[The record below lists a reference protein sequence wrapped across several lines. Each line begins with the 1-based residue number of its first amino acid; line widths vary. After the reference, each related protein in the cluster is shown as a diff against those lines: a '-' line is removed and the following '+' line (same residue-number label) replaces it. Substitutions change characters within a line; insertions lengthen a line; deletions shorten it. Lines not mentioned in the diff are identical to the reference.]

1 MVAWLPNVLYICKQ
15 KLLNME
21 FYHLY
26 PIGFQNLLKKKYA
39 SDSYIGQGNP
49 ASKILIIGKEC
60 SCDKDNFD
68 VKNNAEIWR
77 TISPENI
84 ENWFDSGWDWK
95 KYHPRQPFK
104 GQLLLRDNRNDIIE
118 KNNRGTSVTW
128 MAYQNFINMLL
139 PKDSQVQAKQQLNF
153 YEHCFLTE
161 LSSKCMRTSRKN
173 LETKKSIAQRLSP
186 NGILAHPFFKQF
198 PVVILG
204 VYRYI
209 DWYKEIPI
217 IQTFDGGVMN
227 YIYKGIVV
235 SEEEYSHYDEKT
247 KESLPLYRTNNGFKK
262 GEFINVHESADGKHL
277 LLHTNHFVDNYRPR
291 SDFYLK
297 ELADLVRP
305 YMNNN

>member
-1 MVAWLPNVLYICKQ
+1 
-15 KLLNME
+15 ME
-21 FYHLY
+21 SYHLY
-26 PIGFQNLLKKKYA
+26 PSEFQDLLKQKYE

-60 SCDKDNFD
+60 SGNDDNYD

-77 TISPENI
+77 TISPKDI
-84 ENWFDSGWDWK
+84 ENWFDSGWNWK

-104 GQLLLRDNRNDIIE
+104 GQLLLRDNKNDNIE

-128 MAYQNFINMLL
+128 MAYQNFINILL
-139 PKDSQVQAKQQLNF
+139 PEDLQVRPRQQLNF

-173 LETKKSIAQRLSP
+173 PDTKKSIEQRLSS
-186 NGILAHPFFKQF
+186 NGILVHPFFKQF
-198 PVVILG
+198 PIVILG

-217 IQTFDGGVMN
+217 IRNFDGGVMN

-235 SEEEYSHYDEKT
+235 SEDEYSQYDEKT
-247 KESLPLYRTNNGFKK
+247 KDILRLYRTNNGFKK
-262 GEFINVHESADGKHL
+262 GEFINVHESADGKHI
-277 LLHTNHFVDNYRPR
+277 LLHTNHFVDKYQPR
-291 SDFYLK
+291 SYVYMK

-305 YMNNN
+305 YLDK

>member
-1 MVAWLPNVLYICKQ
+1 
-15 KLLNME
+15 ME
-21 FYHLY
+21 LYHLY
-26 PIGFQNLLKKKYA
+26 PSEFQDLLKQKYE

-60 SCDKDNFD
+60 AGNEENGIEDNYD
-68 VKNNAEIWR
+68 IKNNAEIWR

-104 GQLLLRDNRNDIIE
+104 GQLLLRDNKNGNIE

-128 MAYQNFINMLL
+128 MAYQNFINILL
-139 PKDSQVQAKQQLNF
+139 PEDLQVRPRQQLNF
-153 YEHCFLTE
+153 YEHCFITE

-173 LETKKSIAQRLSP
+173 PYTKKSIEQRLSP
-186 NGILAHPFFKQF
+186 NGILTHSFYKHF

-217 IQTFDGGVMN
+217 IQNFDGGVMN

-235 SEEEYSHYDEKT
+235 SEDEYSQYDEKT
-247 KESLPLYRTNNGFKK
+247 KESLPLYRSNNGFKK
-262 GEFINVHESADGKHL
+262 GEFINVHESADGKHI
-277 LLHTNHFVDNYRPR
+277 LLHTNHFVDKYQPR
-291 SDFYLK
+291 SDIYMK
-297 ELADLVRP
+297 ELAGLVRR
-305 YMNNN
+305 YLSK